1 MYRSHTNGELRAAHI
16 NQEITLS
23 GWVQKVRDKGF
34 MIWIDLRDRYGI
46 TQLIFDEERSSTTLI
61 NQAKTLGREFVIQVK
76 GTVIER
82 ASKNPNIPTGDIEIL
97 VSELHILNEALL
109 PPFTIEDET
118 DGGEELRMKY
128 RYLDI
133 RRNPVKENLIFRHKV
148 TQEVR
153 NYLSKEGFIEVET
166 PYLIKST
173 PEGARDFVVPSRM
186 NEGQFY
192 ALPQSPQ
199 TFKQLLMV
207 GGMDKY
213 FQIVKCFRD
222 EDLRA
227 DRQPEFTQIDC
238 EMAFVEQEDILNA
251 FECLTR
257 HLLKEIKDVEVAK
270 FPRMTYDEALQKYGN
285 DKPDIRFKM
294 EFGEL
299 NEVAQHKDFNV
310 FNSAE
315 LVVGI
320 AVPKG
325 NSYSRKDIDKL
336 IDWIKRPQVGA
347 LGMVYVRCNE
357 DGTYKSSVDK
367 FYNQE
372 DLAKWAEKTG
382 AKAGDL
388 ICVLSGNT
396 DKVRTQL
403 SALRMELAER
413 LSLRNPNEFA
423 PLWVVDFPL
432 LEWDEET
439 ERFHAMHHPFTSPK
453 LEDIELLK
461 TAPAKVRANA
471 YDMVLNGNEIGG
483 GSIRIHDKAT
493 QEMMFDYL
501 GFTKE
506 EAEAQFG
513 FLMNAF
519 EYGAPPH
526 GGLAFGLDRLVAILG
541 GQETI
546 RDFIAFP
553 KNNSGRDV
561 MIDAPAPIDNEQLEE
576 LSLKL
581 NLKS

>member
-1 MYRSHTNGELRAAHI
+1 
-16 NQEITLS
+16 
-23 GWVQKVRDKGF
+23 
-34 MIWIDLRDRYGI
+34 I
-46 TQLIFDEERSSTTLI
+46 TQLIFDEERTDKAVFE
-61 NQAKTLGREFVIQVK
+61 QAKSLGREFVIQITGK
-76 GTVIER
+76 VIER
-82 ASKNPNIPTGDIEIL
+82 QSKNKNIPTGEIEIL
-97 VSELHILNEALL
+97 VSKLEILNKSVT

-118 DGGEELRMKY
+118 DGGEDIRMKY

-133 RRNPVKENLIFRHKV
+133 RRNPVRESLIFRHKV
-148 TQEVR
+148 SMEVR
-153 NYLSKEGFIEVET
+153 NYLSKEGFIDVET

-186 NEGQFY
+186 NQGQFY

-238 EMAFVEQEDILNA
+238 EMAFVEQEDILNT
-251 FECLTR
+251 FEGLTK
-257 HLLKEIKDVEVAK
+257 HLLKEIKGVDVEK
-270 FPRMTYDEALQKYGN
+270 FPRMTYDYAIKTYGN
-285 DKPDIRFKM
+285 DKPDIRFDMK
-294 EFGEL
+294 FGEL
-299 NEVAQHKDFNV
+299 NEVTQHKDFSV
-310 FNSAE
+310 FNQAE
-315 LVVGI
+315 LVLGI
-320 AVPKG
+320 AVPGG
-325 NSYSRKDIDKL
+325 NKFTRKEIDNL
-336 IDWIKRPQVGA
+336 IKWIKRPQVGA
-347 LGMVYVRCNE
+347 LGMIYSRCND

-367 FYNQE
+367 FYDQD
-372 DLAKWAEKTG
+372 DLAEWAEVTN
-382 AKAGDL
+382 AKKGDL
-388 ICVLSGNT
+388 VVVLSGDT
-396 DKVRTQL
+396 DKVRIQM
-403 SALRMELAER
+403 SMLRMELAEI
-413 LSLRNPNEFA
+413 LGLRDPKIFA

-439 ERFHAMHHPFTSPK
+439 NRFHAMHHPFTSPK
-453 LEDIELLK
+453 PEDIELLK
-461 TAPAKVRANA
+461 TEPAKVRANA

-483 GSIRIHDKAT
+483 GSIRIHDRDT

-506 EAEAQFG
+506 EAQEQFG
-513 FLMNAF
+513 FLMDAF
-519 EYGAPPH
+519 TYGAPPH

-561 MIDAPAPIDNEQLEE
+561 MIDAPANIDTTQLKE
-576 LSLKL
+576 LALKL
-581 NLKS
+581 DL